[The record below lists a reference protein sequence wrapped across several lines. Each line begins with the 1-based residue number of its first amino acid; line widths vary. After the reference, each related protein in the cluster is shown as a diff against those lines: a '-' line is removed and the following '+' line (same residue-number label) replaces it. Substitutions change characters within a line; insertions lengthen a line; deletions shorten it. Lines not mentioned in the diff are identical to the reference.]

1 MDFGEYKQGE
11 DTETKITTQCT
22 YFKLTIDGKD
32 MIEID
37 TVNMVEIVNGTDRL
51 EQHRQAIGL

>member
-11 DTETKITTQCT
+11 DTETKVTTQCT

-32 MIEID
+32 MIEVD
-37 TVNMVEIVNGTDRL
+37 TVNMVEIVGGVDRVA
-51 EQHRQAIGL
+51 QHRKNIGL